1 MGEKLFTFSGGI
13 HPPHFKKQTEKL
25 TLENAELPKMVTIPL
40 QQHIGAPCQPVV
52 AVGDLVK
59 VGQVIGRAEA
69 FVSAPIHSSVSGS
82 VKKIGKF
89 QAPGGATT
97 CVVIEADGEDAWDE
111 SVQPTKDWLQADA
124 KDLLRIVKEAGIT
137 GMGGASFPTHV
148 KLSPPK
154 DKPIDVVILNGAECE
169 PYLTADHRLMLEMPE
184 KVVTGLKIMMRILG
198 VTTGYIGI
206 ENNKMDAVAAM
217 QRAVA
222 DEPGIEVRVMQV
234 KYPQGDEKRLINAT
248 TGRVVPAGALP
259 MEVGAVVSNVGTAAA
274 IATAVVEGKPVVER
288 IVTIT
293 GSAVEVPKNLVVRIG
308 TQFSEVI
315 EQCGG
320 YKGTPSKLLMGGPM
334 MGLAQYTDQVPVIK
348 GTSGIL
354 ILSEEDAR
362 LPEPSACI
370 RCGKC
375 VDACPIHLLPL
386 FISRYS
392 LNGDYEA
399 AEKYR
404 AMDCIECGSCSFV
417 CPAKRPL
424 VEAIR
429 LSKREIIAKRR
440 KS

>member
-1 MGEKLFTFSGGI
+1 
-13 HPPHFKKQTEKL
+13 
-25 TLENAELPKMVTIPL
+25 
-40 QQHIGAPCQPVV
+40 
-52 AVGDLVK
+52 
-59 VGQVIGRAEA
+59 
-69 FVSAPIHSSVSGS
+69 
-82 VKKIGKF
+82 
-89 QAPGGATT
+89 
-97 CVVIEADGEDAWDE
+97 
-111 SVQPTKDWLQADA
+111 
-124 KDLLRIVKEAGIT
+124 
-137 GMGGASFPTHV
+137 
-148 KLSPPK
+148 
-154 DKPIDVVILNGAECE
+154 
-169 PYLTADHRLMLEMPE
+169 
-184 KVVTGLKIMMRILG
+184 
-198 VTTGYIGI
+198 
-206 ENNKMDAVAAM
+206 
-217 QRAVA
+217 
-222 DEPGIEVRVMQV
+222 
-234 KYPQGDEKRLINAT
+234 
-248 TGRVVPAGALP
+248 
-259 MEVGAVVSNVGTAAA
+259 
-274 IATAVVEGKPVVER
+274 
-288 IVTIT
+288 
-293 GSAVEVPKNLVVRIG
+293 
-308 TQFSEVI
+308 
-315 EQCGG
+315 
-320 YKGTPSKLLMGGPM
+320 